1 MRSFLLLFVFL
12 MLTALVNGQ
21 SLDELRKKKQKT
33 NEQIKYTTKLLEEAK
48 KNQTKTLNKFKI
60 LNKQIELRTNLITG
74 INSEVEVLGG
84 FIDQNAWL
92 VSSLNADLEELKK
105 EYAKMIVFAQK
116 NQTNYSKLLFVLSS
130 NSFNQAYKRIMYLRQ
145 YTEYRKRQAELI
157 QWIRDLIQVKV
168 SRLQLQRAEKE
179 MLLQS
184 KQQEA
189 NQLTKEKK
197 QQGQYL
203 TTLQKKQKEFERK
216 LKEQQQIE
224 AQLSNEIQKIV
235 EEEIR
240 KARERARELAREK
253 AKEAA
258 RQLGKQ
264 SGKTSGK
271 PSGKQTVKPSESTS
285 YEMTPEE
292 KLASGQFEQNKHR
305 LPWPV
310 ERGVITDHFGVH
322 EHPVLKNIQVK
333 NNGIDISTVHGVKAR
348 AIFAG
353 EVSRVFMV
361 TGGNMAV
368 IIRHGKY
375 LTVYSNLVNVQVKS
389 GDKVSIK
396 QTIGTIGTD
405 GDDDKTVLK
414 FQIWRENAKLDP
426 EDWIAR

>member
-1 MRSFLLLFVFL
+1 MRSFLFLSVLLLLAATVS
-12 MLTALVNGQ
+12 GQ

-33 NEQIKYTTKLLEEAK
+33 NEQIKYTSKLLEESK
-48 KNQTKTLNKFKI
+48 KNQTKTLNKYNI

-74 INSEVEVLGG
+74 INSEVTVLAG

-92 VSSLNADLEELKK
+92 VASLNTDLEELKK
-105 EYAKMIVFAQK
+105 EYARLIVFAQK

-130 NSFNQAYKRIMYLRQ
+130 NSFNQAYKRIMYLKQ
-145 YTEYRKRQAELI
+145 YSEYRKRQAELI

-184 KQQEA
+184 KKQEA
-189 NQLTKEKK
+189 DMLTKEKQ

-203 TTLQKKQKEFERK
+203 TTLQKKQKEFEKK
-216 LKEQQQIE
+216 LKEQQQVE
-224 AQLSNEIQKIV
+224 AQLSNAIQKIV

-258 RQLGKQ
+258 RQT
-264 SGKTSGK
+264 GKTSGK
-271 PSGKQTVKPSESTS
+271 QLAKPVEPTS

-292 KLASGQFEQNKHR
+292 KLASGQFEQNRHR

-333 NNGIDISTVHGVKAR
+333 NNGIDISTAQGVKAR
-348 AIFAG
+348 AVFAG

-361 TGGNMAV
+361 TGGNWAV

-389 GDKVSIK
+389 GDKVAIK

-405 GDDDKTVLK
+405 TDDESKTVLK
-414 FQIWRENAKLDP
+414 FQIWRENEKMDP
-426 EDWIAR
+426 EGWIAR

>member
-1 MRSFLLLFVFL
+1 MRSFLLLSL
-12 MLTALVNGQ
+12 LILLTSLVNGQ

-33 NEQIKYTTKLLEEAK
+33 NEDIKYTTKLLEEAK
-48 KNQTKTLNKFKI
+48 KNQTKTLNKYNI
-60 LNKQIELRTNLITG
+60 LNKQIELRTTLITG
-74 INSEVEVLGG
+74 INSEVTVISG

-92 VSSLNADLEELKK
+92 VTSLNNDLEELKK
-105 EYAKMIVFAQK
+105 EYAQMIVFAQK

-130 NSFNQAYKRIMYLRQ
+130 NSFNQAYKRIMYLKQ

-184 KQQEA
+184 KKQEA
-189 NQLTKEKK
+189 DKLTKEKK

-224 AQLSNEIQKIV
+224 AQLSREIQKII

-240 KARERARELAREK
+240 KAREREKEK
-253 AKEAA
+253 AK
-258 RQLGKQ
+258 Q
-264 SGKTSGK
+264 TGK
-271 PSGKQTVKPSESTS
+271 PASGTTK

-292 KLASGQFEQNKHR
+292 KLASGQFEQNKRR

-333 NNGIDISTVHGVKAR
+333 NNGIDISTVQGMKAR
-348 AIFAG
+348 AVFAG

-361 TGGNMAV
+361 TGGNYAV

-389 GDKVSIK
+389 GDKVAIK

-405 GDDDKTVLK
+405 TDDESKTVLK
-414 FQIWRENAKLDP
+414 FQIWRENEKMDP
-426 EDWIAR
+426 ESWIAR

>member
-1 MRSFLLLFVFL
+1 MRSFLLLSL
-12 MLTALVNGQ
+12 LILLTSLVNGQ

-33 NEQIKYTTKLLEEAK
+33 NEDIKYTTKLLEEAK
-48 KNQTKTLNKFKI
+48 KNQTKTLNKYNI
-60 LNKQIELRTNLITG
+60 LNKQIELRTTLITG
-74 INSEVEVLGG
+74 INSEVTVISG

-92 VSSLNADLEELKK
+92 VTSLNNDLEELKK
-105 EYAKMIVFAQK
+105 EYAQMIVFAQK

-130 NSFNQAYKRIMYLRQ
+130 NSFNQAYKRIMYLKQ

-184 KQQEA
+184 QKQEA
-189 NQLTKEKK
+189 DKLTKEKK

-224 AQLSNEIQKIV
+224 AQLSREIQKII

-240 KARERARELAREK
+240 KAREREKEK
-253 AKEAA
+253 AK
-258 RQLGKQ
+258 Q
-264 SGKTSGK
+264 TGK
-271 PSGKQTVKPSESTS
+271 PASGTTK

-292 KLASGQFEQNKHR
+292 KLASGQFEQNKRR

-333 NNGIDISTVHGVKAR
+333 NNGIDISTVQGMKAR
-348 AIFAG
+348 AVFAG

-361 TGGNMAV
+361 TGGNYAV

-389 GDKVSIK
+389 GDKVTIK

-405 GDDDKTVLK
+405 TDDESKTVLK
-414 FQIWRENAKLDP
+414 FQIWRENEKMDP
-426 EDWIAR
+426 ESWIAR

>member
-1 MRSFLLLFVFL
+1 MRCFLVLFCCLLFA
-12 MLTALVNGQ
+12 ALVNGQ
-21 SLDELRKKKQKT
+21 SLEELRKKKQKT
-33 NEQIKYTTKLLEEAK
+33 NEEIKYTTKLLQEAK
-48 KNQTKTLNKFKI
+48 TNQTKTLNKFKI

-74 INSEVEVLGG
+74 INSEVGVLAD

-92 VSSLNADLEELKK
+92 VASLNADLEGLKK
-105 EYAKMIVFAQK
+105 EYAQMIVFAQK

-130 NSFNQAYKRIMYLRQ
+130 NSFNQAYKRLMYLRQ

-157 QWIRDLIQVKV
+157 QWIRDLVQVKV

-179 MLLQS
+179 TLLQS
-184 KQQEA
+184 KKQEA
-189 NQLTKEKK
+189 DQLNKEKE
-197 QQGQYL
+197 QQGQFL
-203 TTLQKKQKEFERK
+203 TTLQKKQKEFEKK
-216 LKEQQQIE
+216 LKEQQKIE
-224 AQLSNEIQKIV
+224 AQLSNEIEKIV
-235 EEEIR
+235 EEEVR

-253 AKEAA
+253 AKEVA
-258 RQLGKQ
+258 
-264 SGKTSGK
+264 KTTGK
-271 PSGKQTVKPSESTS
+271 PVKKTTESSS

-292 KLASGQFEQNKHR
+292 KLASGQFEQNKRR

-333 NNGIDISTVHGVKAR
+333 NNGIDISTAQGVKAR
-348 AIFAG
+348 AVFAG

-389 GDKVSIK
+389 GDKVAIK

-405 GDDDKTVLK
+405 GDDEKTVLK
-414 FQIWRENAKLDP
+414 FQIWKENEKLDP
-426 EDWIAR
+426 ENWIAK

>member
-1 MRSFLLLFVFL
+1 MRSFLLLLVFL
-12 MLTALVNGQ
+12 MLAALVNGQ

-74 INSEVEVLGG
+74 INSEVGVLAD

-92 VSSLNADLEELKK
+92 VSSLNADLEELKS
-105 EYAKMIVFAQK
+105 EYARMIVYTQK
-116 NQTNYSKLLFVLSS
+116 NQTNYDKLLFVLSS

-179 MLLQS
+179 TLLES
-184 KQQEA
+184 KKREA
-189 NQLTKEKK
+189 DQLTKEKT

-203 TTLQKKQKEFERK
+203 TTLQKKQKEFEKK
-216 LKEQQQIE
+216 LREQQQIE

-235 EEEIR
+235 EEEVR
-240 KARERARELAREK
+240 KARERARELAR

-258 RQLGKQ
+258 N
-264 SGKTSGK
+264 KTGK
-271 PSGKQTVKPSESTS
+271 PSTKTSESTG

-292 KLASGQFEQNKHR
+292 KLASGQFEQNKRR

-310 ERGVITDHFGVH
+310 ERGVITDHFGIH

-333 NNGIDISTVHGVKAR
+333 NNGIDISTSQGVKAR
-348 AIFAG
+348 AVFAG

-361 TGGNMAV
+361 AGGNMAV

-389 GDKVSIK
+389 GDKVAIK

-405 GDDDKTVLK
+405 GDDEKTGLK
-414 FQIWRENAKLDP
+414 FQIWKENVKMDP

>member
-1 MRSFLLLFVFL
+1 MRSFLLLIVFL
-12 MLTALVNGQ
+12 MLAILVNGQ

-74 INSEVEVLGG
+74 INSEVGVLAD

-92 VSSLNADLEELKK
+92 VASLNSDLEELKS
-105 EYAKMIVFAQK
+105 EYARMIVYAQR
-116 NQTNYSKLLFVLSS
+116 NQTNYDKLLFVLSS

-179 MLLQS
+179 TLLQS
-184 KQQEA
+184 KKREA
-189 NQLTKEKK
+189 DQLTKEKT

-203 TTLQKKQKEFERK
+203 TTLQKKQKEFEKK
-216 LKEQQQIE
+216 LREQQQIE

-235 EEEIR
+235 EEEVR
-240 KARERARELAREK
+240 KARERARELAR

-258 RQLGKQ
+258 KQTGKP
-264 SGKTSGK
+264 TGK
-271 PSGKQTVKPSESTS
+271 PSAKPAESTS

-292 KLASGQFEQNKHR
+292 KLASGQFEQNKRR

-333 NNGIDISTVHGVKAR
+333 NNGIDISTAQGVRAR
-348 AIFAG
+348 AVFAG

-389 GDKVSIK
+389 GDKVAIK

-405 GDDDKTVLK
+405 GDDEKTVLK
-414 FQIWRENAKLDP
+414 FQIWKENVKMDP

>member
-1 MRSFLLLFVFL
+1 MRSFLLLIVLLLFS
-12 MLTALVNGQ
+12 TLVNGQ
-21 SLDELRKKKQKT
+21 SLDALRKKKQKT
-33 NEQIKYTTKLLEEAK
+33 NEEIQYTTKLLEEAK
-48 KNQTKTLNKFKI
+48 KNQKKTLNKYKI

-74 INSEVEVLGG
+74 INSEVGVLAD

-92 VSSLNADLEELKK
+92 VSSLNSDLEQLKN

-145 YTEYRKRQAELI
+145 YTEYRKRQADLI

-168 SRLQLQRAEKE
+168 SRLQTQRAEKE
-179 MLLQS
+179 TLLQS
-184 KQQEA
+184 KKHEA
-189 NQLTKEKK
+189 DQLNKEKK

-203 TTLQKKQKEFERK
+203 TTLQKKQKEFEKK
-216 LKEQQQIE
+216 LKQQQQIE
-224 AQLSNEIQKIV
+224 AQLSNEIQKII
-235 EEEIR
+235 EEEVR
-240 KARERARELAREK
+240 KAREREK
-253 AKEAA
+253 EKEKHT
-258 RQLGKQ
+258 GVKS
-264 SGKTSGK
+264 SGTSN
-271 PSGKQTVKPSESTS
+271 

-292 KLASGQFEQNKHR
+292 KLASGQFEQNKRR

-333 NNGIDISTVHGVKAR
+333 NNGIDISTAQGAKAR
-348 AIFAG
+348 AVFAG

-375 LTVYSNLVNVQVKS
+375 LTVYSNLINVQVKS

-405 GDDDKTVLK
+405 SDDEKTVVK
-414 FQIWRENAKLDP
+414 FQIWKENEKLNP
-426 EDWIAR
+426 EDWISR